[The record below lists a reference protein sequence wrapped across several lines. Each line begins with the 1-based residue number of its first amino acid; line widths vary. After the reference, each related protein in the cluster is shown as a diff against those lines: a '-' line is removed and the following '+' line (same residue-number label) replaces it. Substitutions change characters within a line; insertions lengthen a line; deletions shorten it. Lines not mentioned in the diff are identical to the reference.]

1 MAFKSKHDKV
11 AENLARKFDTEYK
24 SDKGI
29 DVVTPTRAIEVEV
42 KKEGLN
48 QGLSQVVRSGK
59 ARYLAVA
66 PHIVKA
72 ALELTKGKGVG
83 VMSPTGRIIKRAGRN

>member
-1 MAFKSKHDKV
+1 MAKSKHDKV
-11 AENLARKFDTEYK
+11 AEYLAKKFDTEYK

-29 DVVTPTRAIEVEV
+29 DIVTPNRAIEVEV

-48 QGLSQVVRSGK
+48 QGLDQVVRSDK
-59 ARYLAVA
+59 ARYLAVT
-66 PHIVKA
+66 PDIVKA

-83 VMSPTGRIIKRAGRN
+83 VMSPTGRIIKKAGR